1 MLLFA
6 GCSHTKGIGL
16 KDQEKERYSTLMG
29 QRLSKD
35 VLNVAKQ
42 GGSNDE
48 IARRTVDGIVKNNP
62 EFVFVQFT
70 SCVRTTLWYQNDWRN
85 LNTGQINQ
93 KCPLQPFARTWYEMF
108 YTDELG
114 SLNLWKNVLF
124 LENFIEQRKIPYYFF
139 IINNCHRT
147 SNIYKEATKW
157 NNMISDED
165 ILGHRLRDPKNPN
178 LRNRGRHP
186 TAEEHSVFADK
197 LLDIYKSM

>member
-6 GCSHTKGIGL
+6 GCSHTKGVGL

-70 SCVRTTLWYQNDWRN
+70 SCVRTTLWYLNDWRN
-85 LNTGQINQ
+85 LSTGQINR
-93 KCPLQPFARTWYEMF
+93 KCPLQPLARVWYEMF

-124 LENFIEQRKIPYYFF
+124 LENFIEQRKIPYFF
-139 IINNCHRT
+139 FVINNNHRT
-147 SNIYKEATKW
+147 SNIYKETTKW

-165 ILGHRLRDPKNPN
+165 ILGFRLREKN
-178 LRNRGRHP
+178 RHP